1 MRRSATRLLKNT
13 SGAVAPIVALSL
25 FGLIAAGG
33 IAFDYAHLEALHTE
47 VQSAA
52 DQAALAAASQL
63 DGESG
68 ACARAA
74 AAAANMLNNKA
85 VFANGSAST
94 AISVTEESTCDA
106 TGKIRFYQSYDEA
119 TDTPGDAATDD
130 SNAAIVVVQVDAKQ
144 AAYALTPIVN
154 VFSSG
159 DIDGTAI
166 ASVGHAICKTPPVMV
181 CNPSEPSSN
190 TDPNLAFT
198 PTPGVGLK
206 LVTGDATVPGNFG
219 WLESDNGPGASNLAE
234 QLGYNTPLGNCQP
247 ETGVTTETGMDASV
261 INAYNTRFD
270 VYANGN
276 TTCPSQDG
284 GTCSPSDVTRKD
296 LVCGT
301 SGASPS
307 SCSSSSN
314 WSEASK
320 PYRLKTTCTGT
331 GKSQVCTTAASDLP
345 TDGSSDPTIMG
356 YPPDECH
363 MSPSSG
369 SCGVTG
375 DANWDRDAYFRVNYG
390 WDHST
395 WMTQTGL
402 SASVANTASNYAS
415 RYNVYKWERA
425 NPTVSSHGIAV
436 PQKDSGNNYAF
447 GEPASGH
454 TAVSPTTS
462 QADRRV
468 IAVAVLNC
476 QALQAKGKTSDVPVA
491 TWMDV
496 FLVQPAITRKTG
508 NQTIFSSKNIYVEEI
523 GTTTASANDITA
535 QVVRRDKPY
544 LIK

>member
-1 MRRSATRLLKNT
+1 MRRSVTRLLRSA

-74 AAAANMLNNKA
+74 AAAADMLNNKA

-106 TGKIRFYQSYDEA
+106 TGKIKFYQSYDEA
-119 TDTPGDAATDD
+119 TDTPGAAATDD
-130 SNAAIVVVQVDAKQ
+130 SNAAVVVVQVDAKQ
-144 AAYALTPIVN
+144 AAFALTPIVN

-166 ASVGHAICKTPPVMV
+166 ASVGHAICKTPPVML
-181 CNPSEPSSN
+181 CNPSEPVGN
-190 TDPNLAFT
+190 TDEDLDFT
-198 PTPGVGLK
+198 PTPGVGLN

-219 WLESDNGPGASNLAE
+219 WLQSDNGPGASNLAE
-234 QLGYNTPLGNCQP
+234 NLGYNTPPGDCQP
-247 ETGVTTETGMDASV
+247 EDGVTTKTGMSKSV
-261 INAYNTRFD
+261 LNAFNTRFD

-276 TTCPSQDG
+276 QTCPSQDG

-301 SGASPS
+301 NGSNPS
-307 SCSSSSN
+307 SCKSN
-314 WSEASK
+314 PSWSEAST
-320 PYRLKTTCTGT
+320 PYRLPTQSTTTCAT
-331 GKSQVCTTAASDLP
+331 GKNGKQTCTTTTASVARDL
-345 TDGSSDPTIMG
+345 TAGDTYPTIMG

-363 MSPSSG
+363 MSPASG
-369 SCGVTG
+369 ACGITG
-375 DANWDRDAYFRVNYG
+375 DGKWDINAYFKVNYG
-390 WDHST
+390 WDPST
-395 WMTQTGL
+395 WQTNTGL
-402 SASVANTASNYAS
+402 TSSAH
-415 RYNVYKWERA
+415 RYDVYKWERA
-425 NPTVSSHGIAV
+425 NPSKSSHGIAV
-436 PQKDSGNNYAF
+436 PQQDSGNNYAF
-447 GEPASGH
+447 GEPATGH
-454 TAVSPTTS
+454 PGVSPSIS
-462 QADRRV
+462 QPDRRV
-468 IAVAVLNC
+468 IAIAVLNC
-476 QALQAKGKTSDVPVA
+476 RALNAHGHTQDVHVAK
-491 TWMDV
+491 WMDV
-496 FLVQPAITRKTG
+496 FLVQPVLSRG
-508 NQTIFSSKNIYVEEI
+508 SIFSDSNIYVEEI
-523 GTTTASANDITA
+523 GETTASASDITA